1 MKNKALPFVLAA
13 TIISLPAVSQN
24 TIRDYGFSIG
34 VMKTGVNNA
43 ITDVPGVK
51 VGHYTL
57 IKGDDVRTGVTAIIP
72 HEGNIFKHK
81 VPASI
86 FVGNGFGKLAG
97 YTQVAE
103 LGNIET
109 PVILTNTMSVAPA
122 LDALISYTL
131 AQPGNDNIASVN
143 GVVGET
149 NDGGLNDIRGRH
161 IKPEHV
167 LEAIA
172 NAKSGN
178 VEQGAVGAGTG
189 TICFGYKGGIG
200 TSSRVLPKSL
210 GGYTVGVLVQT
221 NYGGVLEMAGIP
233 VGKELKNY
241 SYSKNIMQ
249 DVDGS
254 CMIVVIT
261 DAPITS
267 RNLQRLAK
275 RAFMGLA
282 KSGGIASNGSGDY
295 IIAMSVAKDNLLD
308 ESQEFYK
315 PIELQN
321 DSMSP
326 LFMAT
331 IEATEEALLN
341 SLTTAKSMTGYNGR
355 RVERLPEEVIKR
367 VSSRMN
373 LGNHL
378 VDIIP

>member
-1 MKNKALPFVLAA
+1 MKDIALFVVFGALLISTTAASQKALKDNG
-13 TIISLPAVSQN
+13 IK
-24 TIRDYGFSIG
+24 IG
-34 VMKTGVNNA
+34 VMKQGANNA
-43 ITDVPGVK
+43 ITDVPGVR
-51 VGHYTL
+51 VGHCTL
-57 IKGDDVRTGVTAIIP
+57 IEGESIRTGVTAIIP
-72 HEGNIFKHK
+72 HEGNLFKNK

-97 YTQVAE
+97 YTQVIE

-109 PVILTNTMSVAPA
+109 PVILTNTMSVAAA
-122 LDALISYTL
+122 LDALITYTL
-131 AQPGNDNIASVN
+131 EQPGNENIASVN

-161 IKPEHV
+161 VKPHHV
-167 LEAIA
+167 LSAIA
-172 NAKSGN
+172 NASSGA
-178 VEQGAVGAGTG
+178 VQQGAVGAGTG

-200 TSSRVLPKSL
+200 TASRVLPNSL

-249 DVDGS
+249 DMDGS

-261 DAPITS
+261 DAPVTS
-267 RNLQRLAK
+267 RNLQRIAK

-295 IIAMSVAKDNLLD
+295 IIAMSVAKENLID
-308 ESQEFYK
+308 ESKSFYT
-315 PIELQN
+315 PVELQN

-341 SLTTAKSMTGYNGR
+341 SLTAAVSMTGYKGR

-367 VSSRMN
+367 VSSGMN